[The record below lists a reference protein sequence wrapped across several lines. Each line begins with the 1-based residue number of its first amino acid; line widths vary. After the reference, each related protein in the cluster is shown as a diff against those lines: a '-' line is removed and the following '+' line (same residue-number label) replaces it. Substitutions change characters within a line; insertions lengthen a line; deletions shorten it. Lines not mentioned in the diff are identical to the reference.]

1 MLSCTIQVMLDDLFP
16 GSDTSQLDSAVLQLS
31 INILDDTPATDP
43 RWAESKQAGGT
54 GGPTSLIVLNQL
66 RDKAAAHQLYINFL
80 QQVPIENI
88 ISNLDLIV
96 WLFLC
101 ISFQNFIT
109 QLIGKGSLACCVV

>member
-1 MLSCTIQVMLDDLFP
+1 MLDDLFP
-16 GSDTSQLDSAVLQLS
+16 GSDTSQLDSSVLQLS

-88 ISNLDLIV
+88 TSTNMLAELDLIV
-96 WLFLC
+96 WLFTCISLCVYLC
-101 ISFQNFIT
+101 ILYCTIFIE
-109 QLIGKGSLACCVV
+109 KSL

>member
-1 MLSCTIQVMLDDLFP
+1 MLDDLFP

-66 RDKAAAHQLYINFL
+66 KDKAAAHQLFINFL
-80 QQVPIENI
+80 QQVPTNVLA
-88 ISNLDLIV
+88 NLDLIV
-96 WLFLC
+96 WLFP
-101 ISFQNFIT
+101 
-109 QLIGKGSLACCVV
+109 